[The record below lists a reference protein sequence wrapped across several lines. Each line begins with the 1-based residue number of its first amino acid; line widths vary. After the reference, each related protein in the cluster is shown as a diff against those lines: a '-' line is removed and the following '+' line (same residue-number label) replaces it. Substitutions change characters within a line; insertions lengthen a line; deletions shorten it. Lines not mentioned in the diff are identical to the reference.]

1 MKIKLTL
8 LVALAVGVTTL
19 AQRPVVTA
27 ADVLAKATLP
37 PGFHLSVFAEG
48 VASARGMAVGAKGT
62 VFVGSMDAR
71 TVYALVD
78 ASGKHTNATVKVI
91 ATGLLKPTGVAFH
104 DGSLYVAAQT
114 KIVRF
119 DNIEANLDN
128 PPAPVTVIDKLPA
141 MHHDWKFL
149 AFGPDGWLYVSDG
162 SPCNVC
168 ENADPRFSS
177 ILRLK
182 PDGTNLEVF
191 ANGVR
196 NSVGFDWD
204 PITHNLWFTDN
215 GRDDLGNDIPNDEL
229 NVATKAGE
237 HFGFPYCHQGN
248 ISDPTFGAKRPCS
261 EFTPPAQFMGPHVA
275 AIGMRFYAGSMF
287 PASYKN
293 AIFIAQHGSW
303 NKVDA
308 PSGYRVMVAHVSGAK
323 VTSFEPFIEGFMQG
337 VRGVARGSSLN
348 GNALAR
354 PADVQPLRDGSL
366 LVSDDQGGRVFRV
379 TYSK

>member
-1 MKIKLTL
+1 MRTKLALFTF
-8 LVALAVGVTTL
+8 LVAGVTL
-19 AQRPVVTA
+19 AAQRPAVTA
-27 ADVLAKATLP
+27 ADILAKATLP

-48 VASARGMAVGAKGT
+48 VVNARGMAVGAKGT

-71 TVYALVD
+71 TVYALID
-78 ASGKHTNATVKVI
+78 KGSHTNATVKVI

-141 MHHDWKFL
+141 QWHDWKFL

-168 ENADPRFSS
+168 ENPDPRFAS

-204 PITHNLWFTDN
+204 PVTHNMWFTDN

-248 ISDPTFGAKRPCS
+248 ISDPTFGAKHPCS
-261 EFTPPAQFMGPHVA
+261 DFVPPAQFMGPHVA

-303 NKVDA
+303 NKVDS
-308 PSGYRVMVAHVSGAK
+308 PSGYRVMVARVSGSK
-323 VTSFEPFIEGFMQG
+323 VTSYEPFIGGLLLG
-337 VRGVARGSSLN
+337 VRGVGRGNSLN

-354 PADVQPLRDGSL
+354 PADVQPLPDGSL